1 MSIKSSNHIEVAIMR
16 YKKFLLGVIASM
28 LCLGLLNGCG
38 HEDEISIKIETY
50 LQEEYG
56 EEFEVLSWNQP
67 KLLPSDNGAIY
78 ATCISKNDPKH
89 PFEGSYFN
97 PEEPNS
103 KIEII
108 YDGYAERLLTKQME
122 NITEEAVSQ
131 IAENYYIQG
140 RIWSQEEWERWQSM
154 PVKEVSNWNKFVNL
168 RNLADDPDKRTLGAV
183 RVYIDTS
190 TMTGK
195 TDEEEYQMYEEVFRD
210 KLGGEALL
218 YVYYLDHKRFEKA
231 EAILERTAPRNGGSD
246 LDEIREGQPY
256 FGTIMRYG
264 SDKFDDSLEIFKA
277 AKQGQEQ
284 EKYQ

>member
-1 MSIKSSNHIEVAIMR
+1 MR
-16 YKKFLLGVIASM
+16 YKKIVLSIIASV
-28 LCLGLLNGCG
+28 LCIGVLNGCG
-38 HEDEISIKIETY
+38 YEDEISIKIEAY

-89 PFEGSYFN
+89 PFEGRYFYDEDTGL
-97 PEEPNS
+97 EEGTFG
-103 KIEII
+103 
-108 YDGYAERLLTKQME
+108 DGYAERLLAKQME
-122 NITEEAVSQ
+122 SMTEGAISQ
-131 IAENYYIQG
+131 VAKNYYIQG
-140 RIWSQEEWERWQSM
+140 DIIIPEEWQDIPVEEISQWENYVDLCNQSNSDY
-154 PVKEVSNWNKFVNL
+154 K
-168 RNLADDPDKRTLGAV
+168 TLGAV
-183 RVYIDTS
+183 WVYIDTS

-195 TDEEEYQMYEEVFRD
+195 TDEEEYRMYEKVFRD

-231 EAILERTAPRNGGSD
+231 EAILERTAPGNGGSD
-246 LDEIREGQPY
+246 LDEIEEGQPY

-277 AKQGQEQ
+277 AKQGQKQ
-284 EKYQ
+284 EKY

>member
-1 MSIKSSNHIEVAIMR
+1 MQ
-16 YKKFLLGVIASM
+16 YKKIVLSIIASV
-28 LCLGLLNGCG
+28 LCLGILSGCG
-38 HEDEISIKIETY
+38 HKNEISIKIETY

-56 EEFEVLSWNQP
+56 EEFEVLSWKQP

-108 YDGYAERLLTKQME
+108 YDGYGERLLAKQME
-122 NITEEAVSQ
+122 NMTEEAVSQ

-140 RIWSQEEWERWQSM
+140 RIWSQEEEWERWQSM

>member
-1 MSIKSSNHIEVAIMR
+1 MR
-16 YKKFLLGVIASM
+16 YKKIVLSIIASV

-56 EEFEVLSWNQP
+56 EEFEVLSWKQP
-67 KLLPSDNGAIY
+67 KLLPSDNGVIH
-78 ATCISKNDPKH
+78 ATCISKNDTKH
-89 PFEGSYFN
+89 PFEGRYFYDEDMGL
-97 PEEPNS
+97 EEGTFG
-103 KIEII
+103 
-108 YDGYAERLLTKQME
+108 DGYAERLLAKQME
-122 NITEEAVSQ
+122 SMTEEAISQ
-131 IAENYYIQG
+131 VAKNYYIQG
-140 RIWSQEEWERWQSM
+140 DIIIPKEWQDIPVEEISQWENYVDLCNQSNSDY
-154 PVKEVSNWNKFVNL
+154 K
-168 RNLADDPDKRTLGAV
+168 TLGSV
-183 RVYIDTS
+183 WVYIDTS

-231 EAILERTAPRNGGSD
+231 EAILERTAPGNGGSD
-246 LDEIREGQPY
+246 LDEIEEGQPY

-264 SDKFDDSLEIFKA
+264 SNKFEDSVEIFKA

>member
-1 MSIKSSNHIEVAIMR
+1 MISILLLSS
-16 YKKFLLGVIASM
+16 
-28 LCLGLLNGCG
+28 CG
-38 HEDEISIKIETY
+38 SHEDGISIKIETY

-97 PEEPNS
+97 PEESNS

-108 YDGYAERLLTKQME
+108 YDGYAERLLAKQME
-122 NITEEAVSQ
+122 SIIEEAVSQ
-131 IAENYYIQG
+131 VAENYYIKG
-140 RIWSQEEWERWQSM
+140 RIWSQEEEWEKWQSM
-154 PVKEVSNWNKFVNL
+154 PVKEVSNWNKFVSI

-218 YVYYLDHKRFEKA
+218 YVYYLDHKRFEEA

-246 LDEIREGQPY
+246 LDEIEEGQPY
-256 FGTIMRYG
+256 FGTIMRYD

>member
-1 MSIKSSNHIEVAIMR
+1 MR
-16 YKKFLLGVIASM
+16 YKKIVLSIIASV
-28 LCLGLLNGCG
+28 LCLGLLSGCG
-38 HEDEISIKIETY
+38 HKNEISIKIETY

-108 YDGYAERLLTKQME
+108 YDGYGQRLLAKQME
-122 NITEEAVSQ
+122 NMTEEAVSQ
-131 IAENYYIQG
+131 VAENYYIQG
-140 RIWSQEEWERWQSM
+140 DITVREEWQDI
-154 PVKEVSNWNKFVNL
+154 PVEEISKWDNYVKL
-168 RNLADDPDKRTLGAV
+168 RNQMEPDYKTLGSV
-183 RVYIDTS
+183 WVYIDTS
-190 TMTGK
+190 RMTGK
-195 TDEEEYQMYEEVFRD
+195 TDEEEYQMYEEVFRN

-218 YVYYLDHKRFEKA
+218 YVYYLDHNRFEKA
-231 EAILERTAPRNGGSD
+231 ESILERTAHGNGGSD

-277 AKQGQEQ
+277 AKQGQKQ

>member
-1 MSIKSSNHIEVAIMR
+1 MR
-16 YKKFLLGVIASM
+16 YKKIVLSVIASV
-28 LCLGLLNGCG
+28 LCLGLLSGCG
-38 HEDEISIKIETY
+38 HKNEISIKIETY
-50 LQEEYG
+50 LQEKYG

-103 KIEII
+103 EIEII
-108 YDGYAERLLTKQME
+108 YDGYGQRLLAKQME
-122 NITEEAVSQ
+122 SMIEEAISQ
-131 IAENYYIQG
+131 VAENYYIQG

>member
-1 MSIKSSNHIEVAIMR
+1 VAIMR
-16 YKKFLLGVIASM
+16 YKKIVLSVIASV
-28 LCLGLLNGCG
+28 LCLGLLSGCG
-38 HEDEISIKIETY
+38 HKNEISIKIETY
-50 LQEEYG
+50 LQEKYG

-108 YDGYAERLLTKQME
+108 YDGYAERLLAKQME
-122 NITEEAVSQ
+122 SMIEEAISQ
-131 IAENYYIQG
+131 VAENYYIQG

-256 FGTIMRYG
+256 FGTIMR
-264 SDKFDDSLEIFKA
+264 SNSKTFDDSLEVFKA
-277 AKQGQEQ
+277 AKRGEEQ
-284 EKYQ
+284 EIFQ

>member
-1 MSIKSSNHIEVAIMR
+1 MQ
-16 YKKFLLGVIASM
+16 YKKIVLSIIASV
-28 LCLGLLNGCG
+28 LCLGILSGCG
-38 HEDEISIKIETY
+38 HKNEISIKIETY

-97 PEEPNS
+97 SEEPNS
-103 KIEII
+103 EIEII
-108 YDGYAERLLTKQME
+108 YDGYGQRLLTKQME

-140 RIWSQEEWERWQSM
+140 RIWSQEEEWERWQSM

-190 TMTGK
+190 SMTGK
-195 TDEEEYQMYEEVFRD
+195 TNEEEYQMYEEVFRD

-264 SDKFDDSLEIFKA
+264 SDKFDDNLEIFKA

>member
-1 MSIKSSNHIEVAIMR
+1 MR
-16 YKKFLLGVIASM
+16 YKKIVLSIIASV
-28 LCLGLLNGCG
+28 LCLGLLSGCG
-38 HEDEISIKIETY
+38 HKNEISIKIETY

-103 KIEII
+103 EIEII
-108 YDGYAERLLTKQME
+108 YDGYAERLLAKQME
-122 NITEEAVSQ
+122 SMIEEAISQ
-131 IAENYYIQG
+131 VAENYYIQG

-231 EAILERTAPRNGGSD
+231 EAILERTSPRNGGSD

-264 SDKFDDSLEIFKA
+264 SDKFDDNLEIFKA

>member
-1 MSIKSSNHIEVAIMR
+1 MR
-16 YKKFLLGVIASM
+16 YKKIVLSIIASV
-28 LCLGLLNGCG
+28 LCIGVLNGCG
-38 HEDEISIKIETY
+38 YEDEISIKIEAY

-108 YDGYAERLLTKQME
+108 YDGYGERLLAKQME
-122 NITEEAVSQ
+122 NMTEEAVSQ

-168 RNLADDPDKRTLGAV
+168 CNLADDPDKRTLGAV

>member
-1 MSIKSSNHIEVAIMR
+1 MR
-16 YKKFLLGVIASM
+16 YKKFLLGVIASV

-131 IAENYYIQG
+131 ITENYYIQG
-140 RIWSQEEWERWQSM
+140 RIWSQEEEWERWQSM

>member
-1 MSIKSSNHIEVAIMR
+1 MR
-16 YKKFLLGVIASM
+16 YKKIVLSIIASV

-38 HEDEISIKIETY
+38 HENEISIKIETY

-103 KIEII
+103 EIEII
-108 YDGYAERLLTKQME
+108 YDGYGQRLLAKQME
-122 NITEEAVSQ
+122 SITEGAVSQ
-131 IAENYYIQG
+131 VAENYYIKG
-140 RIWSQEEWERWQSM
+140 RIWSQEEEWEKWQSM

-218 YVYYLDHKRFEKA
+218 YVHYLDHKSFEKA
-231 EAILERTAPRNGGSD
+231 EAILERTAPRNSGSD
-246 LDEIREGQPY
+246 LDEIEEGQPY

>member
-1 MSIKSSNHIEVAIMR
+1 MR
-16 YKKFLLGVIASM
+16 YKKIVLSVIASV
-28 LCLGLLNGCG
+28 LCLGLLSGCG
-38 HEDEISIKIETY
+38 HKNEISIKIETY

-108 YDGYAERLLTKQME
+108 YDGYAERLLAKQME
-122 NITEEAVSQ
+122 SMIEEAISQ
-131 IAENYYIQG
+131 VAENYYIQG

>member
-1 MSIKSSNHIEVAIMR
+1 MANMR
-16 YKKFLLGVIASM
+16 YKKIVLSIIASV

-38 HEDEISIKIETY
+38 YEDEISIKIEAY

-108 YDGYAERLLTKQME
+108 DDGYAERLLAKQME
-122 NITEEAVSQ
+122 NMTEEAVSQ
-131 IAENYYIQG
+131 VAENYYIQG
-140 RIWSQEEWERWQSM
+140 DITVREEWQDI
-154 PVKEVSNWNKFVNL
+154 PVEEISQWENYVDLCNQNNSDYK
-168 RNLADDPDKRTLGAV
+168 TLGAV
-183 RVYIDTS
+183 WVYIDTS
-190 TMTGK
+190 TKTGK
-195 TDEEEYQMYEEVFRD
+195 TDEEEYRMYEKVFRD

-218 YVYYLDHKRFEKA
+218 YVYYLEHKSFEKA
-231 EAILERTAPRNGGSD
+231 EKILEIFTSGDEGSNFED
-246 LDEIREGQPY
+246 IIEGQPY

-264 SDKFDDSLEIFKA
+264 SDKFDDSVEIFKA

-284 EKYQ
+284 EIFQ

>member
-1 MSIKSSNHIEVAIMR
+1 MR
-16 YKKFLLGVIASM
+16 YKKIVLSIIASV
-28 LCLGLLNGCG
+28 LCLGILSGCG
-38 HEDEISIKIETY
+38 HKNEISIKIETY

-97 PEEPNS
+97 SEEPNS
-103 KIEII
+103 EIEII
-108 YDGYAERLLTKQME
+108 YDGYGQRLLTKQME

-140 RIWSQEEWERWQSM
+140 RIWSQEEEWERWQSM

-218 YVYYLDHKRFEKA
+218 YVYYLDHKSFEKA
-231 EAILERTAPRNGGSD
+231 EKILEKSAFGNGGSN
-246 LDEIREGQPY
+246 LSEIRGDKPN

-264 SDKFDDSLEIFKA
+264 SDKFDDNLEIFKA
-277 AKQGQEQ
+277 AKQGKEQ

>member
-1 MSIKSSNHIEVAIMR
+1 MR
-16 YKKFLLGVIASM
+16 YKKIVLSIIASV
-28 LCLGLLNGCG
+28 LCLGLLSGCG
-38 HEDEISIKIETY
+38 HKNEISIKIETY

-108 YDGYAERLLTKQME
+108 YDGYGQRLLAKQME
-122 NITEEAVSQ
+122 NMTEEAVSQ
-131 IAENYYIQG
+131 VAENYYIQG
-140 RIWSQEEWERWQSM
+140 RIWSQEEEWERWQSM

-277 AKQGQEQ
+277 AKQGQKQ

>member
-1 MSIKSSNHIEVAIMR
+1 MR
-16 YKKFLLGVIASM
+16 YIKIVLSIIASV
-28 LCLGLLNGCG
+28 LCLGILSGCG
-38 HEDEISIKIETY
+38 HKNEISIKIETY

-89 PFEGSYFN
+89 PFEGSYYN

-103 KIEII
+103 EIEII
-108 YDGYAERLLTKQME
+108 TDGYGQRLLAKQME
-122 NITEEAVSQ
+122 SMIEEAVSQ

-140 RIWSQEEWERWQSM
+140 RIWSQEEEWERWQSM

>member
-1 MSIKSSNHIEVAIMR
+1 MR
-16 YKKFLLGVIASM
+16 YKKIVLSVIASV
-28 LCLGLLNGCG
+28 LCLGLLSGCG
-38 HEDEISIKIETY
+38 HKNEISIKIETY
-50 LQEEYG
+50 LQEKYG

-108 YDGYAERLLTKQME
+108 YDGYAERLLAKQME
-122 NITEEAVSQ
+122 SMIEEAISQ
-131 IAENYYIQG
+131 VAENYYIQG

-231 EAILERTAPRNGGSD
+231 EAILERTAPGNGGSD
-246 LDEIREGQPY
+246 LDEIEEGQPY

>member
-1 MSIKSSNHIEVAIMR
+1 MR
-16 YKKFLLGVIASM
+16 YKKIVLSIIASV
-28 LCLGLLNGCG
+28 LCLGILSGCG
-38 HEDEISIKIETY
+38 HKNEISIKIETY
-50 LQEEYG
+50 LQEKYG

-140 RIWSQEEWERWQSM
+140 RIWSQEEEWERWQSM

-231 EAILERTAPRNGGSD
+231 EAILERTAPGNGGSD
-246 LDEIREGQPY
+246 LDEIEEGQPY
-256 FGTIMRYG
+256 FGTIMRFG
-264 SDKFDDSLEIFKA
+264 SDKFDDSLEIFKV

>member
-1 MSIKSSNHIEVAIMR
+1 MQ
-16 YKKFLLGVIASM
+16 YKKIVLSIIASV

-38 HEDEISIKIETY
+38 HENEISIKIETY

-103 KIEII
+103 EIEII
-108 YDGYAERLLTKQME
+108 YDGYGQRLLTKQME

-140 RIWSQEEWERWQSM
+140 RIWSQEEEWERWQSM

-277 AKQGQEQ
+277 AKQGKEQ

>member
-1 MSIKSSNHIEVAIMR
+1 MKQRLYKIALSATIMISILLLSS
-16 YKKFLLGVIASM
+16 
-28 LCLGLLNGCG
+28 CG
-38 HEDEISIKIETY
+38 SHEDEISIKIETY

-97 PEEPNS
+97 PEESNS

-108 YDGYAERLLTKQME
+108 YDGYAERLLAKQME
-122 NITEEAVSQ
+122 SIIEEAVSQ
-131 IAENYYIQG
+131 VAENYYIKG
-140 RIWSQEEWERWQSM
+140 RIWSQEEWEKWQSM
-154 PVKEVSNWNKFVNL
+154 PVKEVSNWNKFVSI

-218 YVYYLDHKRFEKA
+218 YVYYLDHKRFEEA

-246 LDEIREGQPY
+246 LDEIEEGQPY
-256 FGTIMRYG
+256 FGTIMRYD

>member
-1 MSIKSSNHIEVAIMR
+1 MMVMR
-16 YKKFLLGVIASM
+16 
-28 LCLGLLNGCG
+28 
-38 HEDEISIKIETY
+38 
-50 LQEEYG
+50 
-56 EEFEVLSWNQP
+56 
-67 KLLPSDNGAIY
+67 
-78 ATCISKNDPKH
+78 ND
-89 PFEGSYFN
+89 F
-97 PEEPNS
+97 
-103 KIEII
+103 
-108 YDGYAERLLTKQME
+108 
-122 NITEEAVSQ
+122 
-131 IAENYYIQG
+131 
-140 RIWSQEEWERWQSM
+140 WQNM

-218 YVYYLDHKRFEKA
+218 YVHYLDHKSFEKA
-231 EAILERTAPRNGGSD
+231 EAILERTAPRNSGSD
-246 LDEIREGQPY
+246 LDEIEEGQPY

>member
-1 MSIKSSNHIEVAIMR
+1 MR
-16 YKKFLLGVIASM
+16 YKKFLLGVIASV

-140 RIWSQEEWERWQSM
+140 RIWSQEEEWERWQSM

-246 LDEIREGQPY
+246 LDEIREGQQY

>member
-1 MSIKSSNHIEVAIMR
+1 MR
-16 YKKFLLGVIASM
+16 YKKIVLSIIASV
-28 LCLGLLNGCG
+28 LCIGVLNVCG
-38 HEDEISIKIETY
+38 YEDEISIKIEAY

-56 EEFEVLSWNQP
+56 EEFEVLSWKQP
-67 KLLPSDNGAIY
+67 KLLPSDNGVIH

-89 PFEGSYFN
+89 PFEGRYFYDEDTGL
-97 PEEPNS
+97 EEGTFG
-103 KIEII
+103 
-108 YDGYAERLLTKQME
+108 DGYAERLLAKQME
-122 NITEEAVSQ
+122 SMTEGAISQ
-131 IAENYYIQG
+131 VAKNYYIQG
-140 RIWSQEEWERWQSM
+140 DIIIPKEWQDIPVEEISQWENYVDLCNQSN
-154 PVKEVSNWNKFVNL
+154 S
-168 RNLADDPDKRTLGAV
+168 DYTTLGAV

-231 EAILERTAPRNGGSD
+231 EAILERTAPGNGGSD
-246 LDEIREGQPY
+246 LDEIEEGQPY
-256 FGTIMRYG
+256 FGTIMRYD

>member
-1 MSIKSSNHIEVAIMR
+1 MGYKIIVLSIITS
-16 YKKFLLGVIASM
+16 VI
-28 LCLGLLNGCG
+28 CLGLLSGCG
-38 HEDEISIKIETY
+38 HKNEISIKIETY

-56 EEFEVLSWNQP
+56 EEFEVLSWKQP

-103 KIEII
+103 EIEII
-108 YDGYAERLLTKQME
+108 YDGYGERLLAKQME
-122 NITEEAVSQ
+122 SMTEEAVSQ
-131 IAENYYIQG
+131 VAENYYIQG
-140 RIWSQEEWERWQSM
+140 RIWSQEEWEKWKSM
-154 PVKEVSNWNKFVNL
+154 PVKEVSNWNKFVSL
-168 RNLADDPDKRTLGAV
+168 RNLTDDPDKRTLGAV

-218 YVYYLDHKRFEKA
+218 YVYYLDHKSFEKA

-246 LDEIREGQPY
+246 LDEIEEGQPY
-256 FGTIMRYG
+256 FGTIMRFG
-264 SDKFDDSLEIFKA
+264 SDKFDDNLEIFKA
-277 AKQGQEQ
+277 AKQGKEQ